1 MRRSMSGVRI
11 HVWRVVLMGSLLIG
25 GIGAAQSIEVGFRG
39 LFYPPDTGGNGRPT
53 GEKPESKLWWN
64 DNFWWGILWS
74 TAGNAYHI
82 HRLDPVT
89 QQWVDTGTVVD
100 DRSASRADA
109 GWDGQHL
116 YVVSHVFSEI
126 GEPAPAGER
135 GELFRF
141 SYNPRKR
148 TYRLDHG
155 FPVEVTG
162 DKSETLVLEKDSTS
176 QLWVTYVE
184 CPPAP
189 SEGPCK
195 VMVNH
200 SLNGDDRTW
209 AQPFVLP
216 AAGADSVGADDISSI
231 IAFNGRIGVMWSDQD
246 RSSNGNEGRE
256 PIAVRMLFAVH
267 QDGQDPFSWQSDEVF
282 TPSGDDH
289 INFKAVQ
296 SDGEGNVFAA
306 IKTDKDSK
314 LIILLVCKTSLSGC
328 GKKSDWSHFEVYRS
342 KVFDPTRPMLLID
355 AEKRELYVFAV
366 IEDDRVIDD
375 QRAIYYKKT
384 PIDDISFST
393 DIGVPFIKSAT
404 DIDINDPT
412 STKQNLNS
420 TTDLVVLA
428 SDENTTHYFHNYLDL
443 KTP

>member
-1 MRRSMSGVRI
+1 MRRSKVRI
-11 HVWRVVLMGSLLIG
+11 NVWRVALLGSLLVA
-25 GIGAAQSIEVGFRG
+25 GIVAAEPIEVGFRG
-39 LFYPPDTGGNGRPT
+39 PFYPEDTGGNSRPT
-53 GEKPESKLWWN
+53 GEKPESKLWFN
-64 DNFWWGILWS
+64 DNSWWGILWS

-89 QQWVDTGTVVD
+89 QKWVDTGTVVD
-100 DRSASRADA
+100 DRSASRADV
-109 GWDGQHL
+109 GWDGQQL
-116 YVVSHVFSEI
+116 YVVSHVFSEE
-126 GEPAPAGER
+126 GAPAPAGER
-135 GELFRF
+135 GELYRF
-141 SYNPRKR
+141 SYTRGRKHP
-148 TYRLDHG
+148 YRLDPG
-155 FPVEVTG
+155 YPVEVTG
-162 DKSETLVLEKDSTS
+162 GTSETLVLEKDSAS
-176 QLWVTYVE
+176 QLWVTWVE
-184 CPPAP
+184 N
-189 SEGPCK
+189 GQ

-216 AAGADSVGADDISSI
+216 AAGADSVAADDISSI
-231 IAFNGRIGVMWSDQD
+231 IAFNGRIGVMWSNQKQ
-246 RSSNGNEGRE
+246 
-256 PIAVRMLFAVH
+256 PIRMHFAVH
-267 QDGQDPFSWQSDEVF
+267 QDGQDPFSWQSDEAF
-282 TPSGDDH
+282 TSSGDDH
-289 INFKAVQ
+289 INLKAVT
-296 SDGEGNVFAA
+296 SDGDGNVFAA

-314 LIILLVCKTSLSGC
+314 LIILLVCRTSLSGC

-420 TTDLVVLA
+420 TTGLVVLA
-428 SDENTTHYFHNYLDL
+428 SDEESFHYFHNFLAL
-443 KTP
+443 N